1 MSQYAFDSSYNE
13 ALHKLEQLDAS
24 FNVLVDEYTTLYQC
38 YKRKQVD
45 ATYDCSNVGLGSNP
59 SIIDM
64 KDALDI
70 KTNVMKSKLDD
81 MQQITRTLLVQGKQN
96 QNMSVDVANALVTQS
111 MLLDVRKR
119 QYNAARNEIAQLKG
133 LQKETNMDAT
143 KYRRVYFIYI
153 LVAVV
158 LIVCVIYVF
167 MGGSLPFALIGIL
180 ILICVYIGWE
190 YYKGWLVRT
199 ANYAK
204 GANIEGVG
212 FGSAFRMIT

>member
-13 ALHKLEQLDAS
+13 ALQKLEQLDES
-24 FNVLVDEYTTLYQC
+24 FNVLVDEYTKLYDC
-38 YKRKQVD
+38 YQRKQLD
-45 ATYDCSNVGLGSNP
+45 ATHNCSNVGLGSNP

-64 KDALDI
+64 KDELVT
-70 KTNVMKSKLDD
+70 KTNSMGAILNEMK
-81 MQQITRTLLVQGKQN
+81 QIAYTIWFQGKNN

-153 LVAVV
+153 LVAAV
-158 LIVCVIYVF
+158 LIFCFVYVF
-167 MGGSLPFALIGIL
+167 MGGSLPFALVGVL